1 MITNFDFFN
10 FESCKINLFK
20 LDLSLNRA
28 FFNNPFKDFD
38 AKMPKNKYRFDP
50 KTLTFEKH
58 KLPVRE
64 KLKRI
69 GAFII
74 VTTSVAIG
82 GNVLYNHFYDTPKV
96 EALEREKQ
104 ELLSSYQLLNTRIDK
119 YRYMLSEIEHRD
131 DHLYRPIFELDP
143 VSQNVREAGYGGVDY
158 YEEFKGFKSSEV
170 IINTYQK
177 LDRLSRKVYVQSKSF
192 DTVIEMAKNMEKM
205 IACVPAIQ
213 PIAIKDMTRISD
225 YYGTRNDPFTGK
237 PTMHNGMDFTGDIGA
252 EIYATGDGK
261 VIEAGYNLYGYG
273 NRVIVD
279 HGFGFKTIYAH
290 LNKVDVQPGDRVK
303 RGEVIGELG
312 NTGRSTGPH
321 LHYEIRKNNKP
332 VNPIRYYFND
342 ITAEEYDLMVELS
355 AKRRT
360 PMD

>member
-1 MITNFDFFN
+1 
-10 FESCKINLFK
+10 
-20 LDLSLNRA
+20 
-28 FFNNPFKDFD
+28 
-38 AKMPKNKYRFDP
+38 
-50 KTLTFEKH
+50 
-58 KLPVRE
+58 
-64 KLKRI
+64 
-69 GAFII
+69 
-74 VTTSVAIG
+74 
-82 GNVLYNHFYDTPKV
+82 
-96 EALEREKQ
+96 
-104 ELLSSYQLLNTRIDK
+104 
-119 YRYMLSEIEHRD
+119 
-131 DHLYRPIFELDP
+131 
-143 VSQNVREAGYGGVDY
+143 
-158 YEEFKGFKSSEV
+158 
-170 IINTYQK
+170 
-177 LDRLSRKVYVQSKSF
+177 
-192 DTVIEMAKNMEKM
+192 MEKM

-225 YYGTRNDPFTGK
+225 YYGRRRDPFTGK
-237 PTMHNGMDFTGDIGA
+237 PTMHYGMDFTGDIGA

-290 LNKVDVQPGDRVK
+290 LNRVNVQLGEKVK

-321 LHYEIRKNNKP
+321 LHYEIRKNNNP

-355 AKRRT
+355 AKRST